1 MATASGTFPLRFF
14 FSAPKGAD
22 NEEEITNRKVE
33 AELRKII
40 DAEDKKHPLSDDK
53 IQQEMAARGYDLKR
67 RTIAKY
73 RDRIGIPVAR
83 LRKI

>member
-1 MATASGTFPLRFF
+1 M
-14 FSAPKGAD
+14 
-22 NEEEITNRKVE
+22 E